1 MKKTIIFILSVFVFT
16 SLYPISFPELK
27 GRVNDYAE
35 ILFPEQERAIDL
47 MLEELEN
54 KTSAQVVLLTIKSL
68 NGETIE
74 DYSIRLTEQNEWK
87 IGQEGK
93 DNGVILVVSMG
104 ERKLRLE
111 VGYGLEGALTDLKS
125 GYIIRKI
132 IVPSFKKGQYYEGI
146 LRGLTTVSGIISKE
160 SDISDED
167 LKKFKNKKDKS
178 SNFPFMFFLII
189 FFFFVLPALSG
200 KKGKGGTFWG
210 GGFGGGSSGGFGGG
224 GFSGGGGSFG
234 GGGSSGGW

>member
-1 MKKTIIFILSVFVFT
+1 MKKTIILILSLLVFS
-16 SLYPISFPELK
+16 SLFPASFPKLI
-27 GRVNDYAE
+27 GRVSDYAE
-35 ILFPEQERAIDL
+35 ILDPSQERTIE
-47 MLEELEN
+47 MLLEDLEN

-68 NGETIE
+68 DGDTIE
-74 DYSIRLTEQNEWK
+74 DYSIRLTEQKDWK
-87 IGQEGK
+87 IGQEGV
-93 DNGVILVVSMG
+93 DNGVILIISMG

-132 IVPSFKKGQYYEGI
+132 IVPSFKKGDYYEGI

-160 SDISDED
+160 SDISNED
-167 LKKFKNKKDKS
+167 LKRFKDKKDES
-178 SNFPFMFFLII
+178 PGFPFIMFLII

-200 KKGKGGTFWG
+200 KKGKSGTFRG